1 MKKLFILIYSCL
13 VLLMAWTAFGYP
25 PVPIVHWG
33 SLSETQI
40 PDTDDT
46 YDLGSSSYE
55 WKDIY
60 VDGVGY
66 FDTIQTQSLT
76 VDNGATTAGFMYF
89 KEDSSNGTNTV
100 QLIGPSSTANVVQ
113 TLQASTGTVLITGT
127 SVGREFSSTA
137 MTNGD
142 TQTAFSE
149 ANMLASKY
157 LTNQGETV
165 ELDVILVAVSYPISG
180 VISNDEALVIEI
192 CPPSGE
198 ILYLDGVALDA
209 NDCVDSDGVV
219 GSLASYLRFQDGDA
233 AWHYHILSTT
243 GAWTDTGATDQELT

>member
-1 MKKLFILIYSCL
+1 MKKLLIALCL
-13 VLLMAWTAFGYP
+13 LLTLGLSSAYALPPYP
-25 PVPIVHWG
+25 MFHWG
-33 SLSETQI
+33 KIGESEI

-66 FDTIQTQSLT
+66 FDAIQTQSLT

-209 NDCVDSDGVV
+209 DDCVDSDGVV

-243 GAWTDTGATDQELT
+243 GAWTDTGATD